1 MCFRLVFWVLST
13 GDVIGKL
20 LACASMLPLVV
31 IVGFVTLILFR
42 RDLHTVRLFIWSG
55 YNMQINW
62 IIFFLLQIAFFAGL
76 VANEGVNFVLK
87 HTLRQPRPLVRDTQ
101 FNEFGMPSSHC
112 QFLWFFSA
120 YSVLFLWVRLHHIN
134 NNHPTVWMWKL
145 LASFGCVIAAIITA
159 FARYT
164 NIEKTILVP

>member
-55 YNMQINW
+55 YNMQI
-62 IIFFLLQIAFFAGL
+62 
-76 VANEGVNFVLK
+76 NFVLK